1 MKSVTTF
8 HKKCVGFATTKVNPS
23 SGTTVTRKL
32 LSPPNHPAKIASV
45 KVLTRNPDSAKA
57 KALASYGAEIVKIS
71 NVTAAD
77 LKGVDI
83 LINTMGHETSDADK
97 NPFGTAAV
105 EAGVK
110 VYIPSEYGM

>member
-1 MKSVTTF
+1 M
-8 HKKCVGFATTKVNPS
+8 TK
-23 SGTTVTRKL
+23 KL
-32 LSPPNHPAKIASV
+32 LSAPNHPGKIGAV
-45 KVLTRNPDSAKA
+45 KVLTRNPNSAKA
-57 KALASYGAEIVKIS
+57 RVLAGYGAEVVAL
-71 NVTAAD
+71 NGQATAAD

-83 LINTMGHETSDADK
+83 LINTMGHETSDEDK